1 MPSTSLRRTSRQND
15 ALTVGQAAHIG
26 TSVLVAL
33 GIQNAGYVLRLR
45 VDAVVVMCGR
55 VRCQRK
61 AGRGGAVRSVNRVTV
76 AKLTVG
82 RGCAPPTVTQR
93 TSLTPSSMLVWCV
106 WRFYALQLVD
116 EFSDDSGGVLVECAG
131 SDRREDA

>member
-1 MPSTSLRRTSRQND
+1 MPSTSLRGTSRQND

-61 AGRGGAVRSVNRVTV
+61 AGRGGAVRSVNRV
-76 AKLTVG
+76 
-82 RGCAPPTVTQR
+82 
-93 TSLTPSSMLVWCV
+93 
-106 WRFYALQLVD
+106 
-116 EFSDDSGGVLVECAG
+116 
-131 SDRREDA
+131 

>member
-1 MPSTSLRRTSRQND
+1 MALWCAGTAPTAQQAFARRRLGSPT
-15 ALTVGQAAHIG
+15 HI
-26 TSVLVAL
+26 
-33 GIQNAGYVLRLR
+33 AGYVLRLR
-45 VDAVVVMCGR
+45 VDAVVVMCGH

-116 EFSDDSGGVLVECAG
+116 EFSDASGGVLVECAG